1 MYFCTRKAA
10 VFYFFY
16 FYKHTD
22 AAASRSGKE
31 GRHDEVVKILEAA
44 QEAQAVLRHSAPVEE
59 EEEETSVTPRGSPEL
74 VCQCVASLLHE

>member
-1 MYFCTRKAA
+1 MCTFVLVKQQFFFFCKN
-10 VFYFFY
+10 
-16 FYKHTD
+16 TD

-44 QEAQAVLRHSAPVEE
+44 QEAQAVLRHAAPVEE

-74 VCQCVASLLHE
+74 VRQCVSSVLHE